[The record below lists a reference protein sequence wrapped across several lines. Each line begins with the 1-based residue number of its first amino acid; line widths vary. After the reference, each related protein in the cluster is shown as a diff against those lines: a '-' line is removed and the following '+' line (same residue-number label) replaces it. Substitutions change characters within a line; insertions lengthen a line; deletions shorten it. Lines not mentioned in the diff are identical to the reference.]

1 MKWSEQ
7 SIGRALA
14 QQFFNRKYLVVV
26 PNCIWTG
33 HECDILAVTE
43 NLRIIDVEIKISRS
57 DLKADAKKD
66 KWVTRTFAG
75 YGPEE
80 CKRAEDGRLLWRRK
94 PALYDEQRLAWPR
107 KVWKHYYALPEEIW
121 DDSLMGSLGSPSSGV
136 LLLTQVDDQ
145 LYVRCRRL
153 AKPCKD
159 ADKLSPASAVDI
171 ARLASLRMWNA
182 YQQLEA
188 TNRNFER
195 GQNTPGTPA
204 VTMDASTEYMDGL

>member
-26 PNCIWTG
+26 PNCNWTG
-33 HECDILAVTE
+33 YECDILAVTE

-66 KWVTRTFAG
+66 KWVKRTFTG
-75 YGPEE
+75 YAPEE
-80 CKRAEDGRLLWRRK
+80 QIHNEQGRLIQIRRR
-94 PALYDEQRLAWPR
+94 ALYDELRLQWPR
-107 KVWKHYYALPEEIW
+107 KIWKHYYALPEDIW
-121 DDSLMGSLGSPSSGV
+121 EDNLLDSLGSPASGV
-136 LLLTQVDDQ
+136 LLLTQIDDR
-145 LYVRCRRL
+145 LYVRCRRP

-159 ADKLSPASAVDI
+159 ADKLSPATAIDI

-182 YQQLEA
+182 YQKLDEVSCALVQKTFDSPEVMMGS
-188 TNRNFER
+188 NS
-195 GQNTPGTPA
+195 
-204 VTMDASTEYMDGL
+204 STEAF

>member
-43 NLRIIDVEIKISRS
+43 NLRIIDIEIKISRS

-66 KWVTRTFAG
+66 KWIHRTFLG
-75 YGPEE
+75 YGDEE
-80 CKRAEDGRLLWRRK
+80 HSYFPNGRLKSIHRK
-94 PALYDEQRLAWPR
+94 SLYDEQRLAWPR
-107 KVWKHYYALPEEIW
+107 KVWKHYYALPADIW
-121 DDSLMGSLGSPSSGV
+121 DDSLLDTLGSPSSGV
-136 LLLTQVDDQ
+136 LLLSGTPEQ
-145 LYVRCRRL
+145 LHINCRRG

-188 TNRNFER
+188 TNCNFER
-195 GQNTPGTPA
+195 GQNTSGAPA
-204 VTMDASTEYMDGL
+204 ATMEPCTENMDGL